1 MANTLE
7 QISIAFITDKSPIID
22 IICNNLMASGIDI
35 LFRSESIESGL
46 SQLSA
51 LEKLP
56 QICIIDLDF
65 SDSKILAQ
73 LHELKAKYPT
83 LKLIAHSDND
93 SEQAVISLLK
103 IGFNGYLLIGSDAGD
118 FKKAIIGACNGKRY
132 FSVGVSKIAQEYFSN
147 KETV

>member
-1 MANTLE
+1 MANTIE
-7 QISIAFITDKSPIID
+7 QISIAFINDKSTIINT
-22 IICNNLMASGIDI
+22 ICNNLVASGIDMM
-35 LFRSESIESGL
+35 FRSESIESGL

-65 SDSKILAQ
+65 SDSKVLAQ

-83 LKLIAHSDND
+83 LKLIAHSDDD
-93 SEQAVISLLK
+93 SEEAVISLLK
-103 IGFNGYLLIGSDAGD
+103 ISFNGYLLIGSDADD

>member
-1 MANTLE
+1 MANTIE
-7 QISIAFITDKSPIID
+7 QISIAFINDKSTIINT
-22 IICNNLMASGIDI
+22 ICNNLVASGIDM

-65 SDSKILAQ
+65 SDSNVLAQ

-83 LKLIAHSDND
+83 LKLIAHSDDD
-93 SEQAVISLLK
+93 SEQIVTSLLE
-103 IGFNGYLLIGSDAGD
+103 IGIDGYLLIGTDAEELQTAIEGVCND
-118 FKKAIIGACNGKRY
+118 KKY
-132 FSVGVSKIAQEYFSN
+132 FSTGVSKIAQKYFSN
-147 KETV
+147 KADA